1 MGGPS
6 SLVSLTVTSSRSLQ
20 RALKK
25 PDTENKFP
33 RGTSWL
39 LRFLLRDA
47 GSWLCFRLGPSW
59 LWSVPAVPLRWC
71 LSPRFQ
77 EPHLAVTELLQRP
90 WERRGRAA

>member
-6 SLVSLTVTSSRSLQ
+6 RLASLTATSSRSLQ

-47 GSWLCFRLGPSW
+47 GSLAVLLPGALLALVSACSAFEVVPLSQVSEASSCCHRAAPALLGP
-59 LWSVPAVPLRWC
+59 
-71 LSPRFQ
+71 Q
-77 EPHLAVTELLQRP
+77 
-90 WERRGRAA
+90 G